1 MGSNT
6 RGLECK
12 TLETSLD
19 ARDLTPLDSARVWRL
34 VPLRAGADASLRYP
48 SSIAGPIDVRRTPGL
63 LPGGGDLYR
72 TAGGWQDDVDG
83 TRRKIDGDSLGR
95 NNGLPMP
102 TIVRWH
108 DRWSHVV
115 TNADSER
122 ESVDADDARR
132 AQAAS
137 DLVRQLY
144 AELKALARARLS
156 HEAAASTMQ
165 TTALVHEAY
174 LRLVVHGDP
183 GWDGRAHFFGAA
195 SDAMRRIL
203 VDRARARARIKR
215 GGGNLRVELGDVAD
229 PARDSGVDVLALD
242 EALTRLAEEDPR
254 KARVV
259 QLRYFAGLSLDEVA
273 ALTGTSVTTVKTD
286 WNFARAWLRRAMS
299 Y

>member
-1 MGSNT
+1 MT
-6 RGLECK
+6 E
-12 TLETSLD
+12 
-19 ARDLTPLDSARVWRL
+19 SASE
-34 VPLRAGADASLRYP
+34 PEP
-48 SSIAGPIDVRRTPGL
+48 
-63 LPGGGDLYR
+63 
-72 TAGGWQDDVDG
+72 VDP
-83 TRRKIDGDSLGR
+83 D
-95 NNGLPMP
+95 
-102 TIVRWH
+102 
-108 DRWSHVV
+108 
-115 TNADSER
+115 E
-122 ESVDADDARR
+122 ARR

-144 AELKALARARLS
+144 AELKSLARARLS
-156 HEAAASTMQ
+156 HEAVAPTLQ

-174 LRLVVHGDP
+174 LRLVARGDP

-229 PARDSGVDVLALD
+229 PAEEAGVDVLALD

-259 QLRYFAGLSLDEVA
+259 ELRYFAGLSLEEVA
-273 ALTGTSVTTVKTD
+273 ALTGTSITTVKTD

-299 Y
+299 C